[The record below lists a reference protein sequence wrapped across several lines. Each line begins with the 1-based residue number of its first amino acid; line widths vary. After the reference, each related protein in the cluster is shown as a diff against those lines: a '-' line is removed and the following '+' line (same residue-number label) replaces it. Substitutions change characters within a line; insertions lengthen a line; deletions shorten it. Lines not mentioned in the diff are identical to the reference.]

1 MPARADF
8 AGGYI
13 SAALQGDISAFA
25 GAVDSVEAAADS
37 SESSF
42 RLAGK
47 IRDRFLDRTESFDVD
62 APPFLQDLFTVYRD
76 YWTSVLLGNMTA
88 DEGEQSLRADV
99 AALLVRYEV
108 PQEPN
113 DTTDVFDRMSREID
127 RLGYHHIG
135 GVTRPYFELMLWSN
149 QDTTEYEV
157 DLTDG
162 TQSATVVFLTDFASM
177 GWAHFA
183 TFGRAYSGG
192 WATREALFCLK
203 DDYDLDSEK
212 FKISYLKHESR
223 HFADY
228 SIFPNLQQIDL
239 EYRGK
244 LTELIYADESLMNV
258 LKHFRGAGSP
268 NPEAPHAYAN
278 WAVARDLSA
287 KLFGAPLDAGDERWD
302 TLDPEAIHAAA
313 RELLDESTAQLVAAG
328 AETTEGVIPG
338 SD

>member
-1 MPARADF
+1 MNFDVRLRLLAIAACCALPLAGPARADF
-8 AGGYI
+8 AHGYI
-13 SAALQGDISAFA
+13 SAALQGDISAHVA
-25 GAVDSVEAAADS
+25 AVDSVEAAGDS
-37 SESSF
+37 SSGAF
-42 RLAGK
+42 RLAAK
-47 IRDRFLDRTESFDVD
+47 LRERFIDRTETFDTD
-62 APPFLQDLFTVYRD
+62 APPFLQDLLTVYRD
-76 YWTSVLLGNMTA
+76 YWTQVLLGNMTSE
-88 DEGEQSLRADV
+88 EGEEYLRGEVGD
-99 AALLVRYEV
+99 LLAQYEV
-108 PQEPN
+108 PEES
-113 DTTDVFDRMSREID
+113 DTADVFDRMGSEIE
-127 RLGYHHIG
+127 RQGYYYIG
-135 GVTRPYFELMLWSN
+135 GRTLPYMELMLWSN
-149 QDTTEYEV
+149 QDTTEYDVE
-157 DLTDG
+157 LTDK

-212 FKISYLKHESR
+212 FKISYLKHEGR

-268 NPEAPHAYAN
+268 NPESPHAYAN

-313 RELLDESTAQLVAAG
+313 RELL
-328 AETTEGVIPG
+328 
-338 SD
+338 